1 MDRNQLTTIV
11 ITVTITV
18 IFRELVTW
26 FVSFVKERL
35 TSNTT
40 KQKVKTIFN
49 KNRRTIIADI
59 LWLLYVLSILVW
71 FVHSSVLVTSVGVVV
86 YRFLG
91 SSFHMFCS
99 KTHVGHNFDQGTA
112 RTFDDRSDSQ
122 RLGMTSPCLTSGLS
136 FASSSSI
143 SSSRSTA

>member
-71 FVHSSVLVTSVGVVV
+71 FVHSSVLVTSVGVVAIV
-86 YRFLG
+86 LLAIFFICFALKLTWDIISIKVR
-91 SSFHMFCS
+91 
-99 KTHVGHNFDQGTA
+99 
-112 RTFDDRSDSQ
+112 REFDDLNDSPNT
-122 RLGMTSPCLTSGLS
+122 RHD
-136 FASSSSI
+136 
-143 SSSRSTA
+143 